1 MEEMNKF
8 VFKESSA
15 TIGTSRLIELAKAE
29 TERDLYADKA
39 EELENQLL
47 ELKAKLA
54 EYGKA
59 DQWLAENPYFRERLT
74 EWEAKHGLDPQAAE
88 IERLTGEN
96 EELRRGM
103 DELGAQVEYWRLK
116 AGVDHEQ

>member
-1 MEEMNKF
+1 MD
-8 VFKESSA
+8 VTTISSKEY
-15 TIGTSRLIELAKAE
+15 RDLIEQACFCDLFAAE
-29 TERDLYADKA
+29 K
-39 EELENQLL
+39 EELENELL
-47 ELKAKLA
+47 EVKAKLA
-54 EYGKA
+54 EYAKV
-59 DQWLAENPYFRERLT
+59 DQWLTENPYFRERLT

-116 AGVDHEQ
+116 AGVDDE